1 MSFKAINWTPS
12 EMVGEAK
19 MDAMTDNAEWLY
31 RNTPRAIYTTSGGL
45 RRVEGTRIV
54 AGRVLVA
61 KRAADSATVQVRFG
75 NFFSTRCDPIVTT
88 GVVSDAQTQIFC
100 VISGIG
106 QLLPDSRG
114 FNVGV
119 NVAAEVEKNDK
130 ISESFYV
137 TWHAMGY

>member
-12 EMVGEAK
+12 EAIGEAK
-19 MDAMTDNAEWLY
+19 MDAMTHNAEWLY
-31 RNTPRAIYTTSGGL
+31 LNTPRGIYTTSGGL
-45 RRVEGTRIV
+45 RRVEGVRI
-54 AGRVLVA
+54 ACGRVLVA
-61 KRAADSATVQVRFG
+61 KRKSDSATVQVRFG

-100 VISGIG
+100 VVSGIG

-114 FNVGV
+114 FNAGV
-119 NVAAEVEKNDK
+119 NVAAEAEANDK

-137 TWHAMGY
+137 TWQAMGY